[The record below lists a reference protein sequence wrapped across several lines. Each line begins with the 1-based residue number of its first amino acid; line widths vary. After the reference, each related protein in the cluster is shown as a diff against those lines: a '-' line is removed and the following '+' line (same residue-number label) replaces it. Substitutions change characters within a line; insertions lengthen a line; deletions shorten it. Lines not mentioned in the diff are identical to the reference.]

1 MDTIAHMQAAADLI
15 EDAVFTPEGQVK
27 ALSKDTRDDCFTLA
41 RTLVRIC
48 EKLMNTVE
56 VDLLETVRIQD
67 RAYYVLETLK
77 SR

>member
-1 MDTIAHMQAAADLI
+1 MDTIEQMQAAADLI
-15 EDAVFTPEGQVK
+15 EDAVFTPEGQVR

-48 EKLMNTVE
+48 EKLMNSVE
-56 VDLLETVRIQD
+56 VDLLETVRVQD

>member
-1 MDTIAHMQAAADLI
+1 MDTIAQMQAAADLI

-48 EKLMNTVE
+48 EKLMNSVE
-56 VDLLETVRIQD
+56 VDLLETVRVQD